1 MSDYM
6 QDLAAKLEAARARVR
21 QGNEIKALKAS
32 APTLFEIMDGE
43 ISLALNKMTQDTP
56 LSYEEYLSAHG
67 KIIGIKRIRNLLDS
81 KEVEAPSASQEA
93 QAIQDN
99 IKQIQ
104 DDQKQQ

>member
-1 MSDYM
+1 MSDYI
-6 QDLAAKLEAARARVR
+6 QELSAKLDAARARVR

-67 KIIGIKRIRNLLDS
+67 KIVGIKRIRNLLDS
-81 KEVEAPSASQEA
+81 KEVEAPMASQEVI
-93 QAIQDN
+93 AIQEN
-99 IKQIQ
+99 IKQIE
-104 DDQKQQ
+104 DEKQQ